1 MTLNS
6 GFKMRDKFTLI
17 IETLVTKPF
26 NTGNVWCRGR
36 WAAIEG
42 GAGVS
47 ASSKMPPSVHEW

>member
-1 MTLNS
+1 
-6 GFKMRDKFTLI
+6 MRDKFTLI